1 MVCDDGFIAYLNG
14 VRIASNNAPA
24 DDPQNTALAPANAA
38 EPIAVTPY
46 PIADAAS
53 HLVPGENVLA
63 VIVLNGSLGSSDLVF
78 AAELLATELT
88 PGPPTIASV
97 SPVPGVV
104 NDLREIRVTFDK
116 PVTGVTAQQFLVN
129 GQPSSQVSGTGSR
142 YTFTF
147 PQPAYGTVAIGWGTL
162 HEIQDLGTPPQRFS
176 ISSPG
181 SSWSYELLDPEG
193 PSIARR
199 QPPAGATL
207 RHLGEIEVTFNRAVS
222 GVDAADLRVNG
233 IPATDLSG
241 VGAGPYRFTL
251 VSGAGAGEA
260 LLAAAG
266 EADRQVHRVA
276 RRGEEAGEA
285 VFSAEIAMWVSPKRG
300 DAAKP

>member
-1 MVCDDGFIAYLNG
+1 M
-14 VRIASNNAPA
+14 
-24 DDPQNTALAPANAA
+24 
-38 EPIAVTPY
+38 
-46 PIADAAS
+46 
-53 HLVPGENVLA
+53 PGENVLA

-116 PVTGVTAQQFLVN
+116 PVTGVTAQQFLIN

-147 PQPAYGTVAIGWGTL
+147 PQPTYGTVAIGWGTL

-199 QPPAGATL
+199 RGPFDPESARGRVEPDRAGQA
-207 RHLGEIEVTFNRAVS
+207 S
-222 GVDAADLRVNG
+222 D
-233 IPATDLSG
+233 
-241 VGAGPYRFTL
+241 
-251 VSGAGAGEA
+251 
-260 LLAAAG
+260 
-266 EADRQVHRVA
+266 
-276 RRGEEAGEA
+276 RRGLGDQTGPGQTAGQGRL
-285 VFSAEIAMWVSPKRG
+285 VQ
-300 DAAKP
+300 